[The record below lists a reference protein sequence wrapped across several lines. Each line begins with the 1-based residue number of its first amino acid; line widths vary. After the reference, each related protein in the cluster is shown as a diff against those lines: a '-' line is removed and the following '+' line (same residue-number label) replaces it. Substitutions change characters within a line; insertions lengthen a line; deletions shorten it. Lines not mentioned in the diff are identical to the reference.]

1 MACIY
6 QIKNIVNNKI
16 YIGSTQKE
24 NSHLRKHEHFCKLN
38 GNYHNN
44 KHLQSSWNKYGKE
57 NFIFEIIEDLV
68 FPVEYEYI
76 MSRELYFIKILN
88 PSYNVARETKGGK
101 LGRVISEEQ
110 KEHLRN
116 LNTGRKVSDETKA
129 KIKLARSK
137 QVITKEHK
145 RNISLSTKGIS
156 KNKGRKQSEEQ
167 KENTSKKVLELNRLG
182 IGFHSKES
190 KEKRTKTLKVKFN
203 TLEMKEKLKLS
214 ARNRNRK
221 IFIGYDSNHN
231 VIGEFSNQ
239 TEAGEIL
246 NLKASEIGA
255 VLRQKQKTTKGY
267 SFVYKN
273 I

>member
-1 MACIY
+1 MF
-6 QIKNIVNNKI
+6 NITLNAKDFGYDPVAI
-16 YIGSTQKE
+16 AQFMRDVQSAMPQK
-24 NSHLRKHEHFCKLN
+24 
-38 GNYHNN
+38 
-44 KHLQSSWNKYGKE
+44 
-57 NFIFEIIEDLV
+57 
-68 FPVEYEYI
+68 
-76 MSRELYFIKILN
+76 
-88 PSYNVARETKGGK
+88 
-101 LGRVISEEQ
+101 
-110 KEHLRN
+110 
-116 LNTGRKVSDETKA
+116 
-129 KIKLARSK
+129 
-137 QVITKEHK
+137 
-145 RNISLSTKGIS
+145 
-156 KNKGRKQSEEQ
+156 Q

-231 VIGEFSNQ
+231 IIGEFSNQ

-246 NLKASEIGA
+246 NLKASEINA